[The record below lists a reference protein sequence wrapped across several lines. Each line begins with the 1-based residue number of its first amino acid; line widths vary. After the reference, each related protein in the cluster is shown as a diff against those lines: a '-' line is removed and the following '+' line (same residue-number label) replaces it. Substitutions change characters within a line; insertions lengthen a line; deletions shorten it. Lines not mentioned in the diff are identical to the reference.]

1 MNFDNKVLASSF
13 FGDLLEVE
21 PDSKVP
27 CARAAEN
34 AARNHE
40 ATLSLFSLIIDT
52 QHAAVK
58 DVTYAIFQKDAVKV
72 SGVQKIF

>member
-1 MNFDNKVLASSF
+1 MNF

-27 CARAAEN
+27 CARAAAN
-34 AARNHE
+34 
-40 ATLSLFSLIIDT
+40 ATLSLFSLIDT

-72 SGVQKIF
+72 SGAQRNILIYWSAFSK